1 MPVLLV
7 KTSPLLG
14 TPCYSFWDE
23 IIIFKFFS
31 DLFFESSYLDTVQ
44 FDVGAKLIGM
54 LLFGEIQKL
63 AIKCSLLTAL
73 HFLLEL
79 IAGFRVF
86 TGDMA
91 TKRLASLE
99 LFLTIG
105 TQKSLIWINY
115 LLLPFTQNL
124 FLLDFLFIDWVF
136 HFFYLLFF
144 LLWFDFYLIFYLLA
158 RLILLLLI

>member
-1 MPVLLV
+1 MPEILV
-7 KTSPLLG
+7 KTSLLLG

-31 DLFFESSYLDTVQ
+31 DLFFESSYLDAVQ
-44 FDVGAKLIGM
+44 FGVGAKLIGM

-63 AIKCSLLTAL
+63 AIKCSFLTAF

-79 IAGFRVF
+79 IAGFGMF
-86 TGDMA
+86 TGDVA

-99 LFLTIG
+99 HFLAIG
-105 TQKSLIWINY
+105 TQESLIGINH

-124 FLLDFLFIDWVF
+124 FLFLLDFL
-136 HFFYLLFF
+136 LL
-144 LLWFDFYLIFYLLA
+144 D
-158 RLILLLLI
+158 